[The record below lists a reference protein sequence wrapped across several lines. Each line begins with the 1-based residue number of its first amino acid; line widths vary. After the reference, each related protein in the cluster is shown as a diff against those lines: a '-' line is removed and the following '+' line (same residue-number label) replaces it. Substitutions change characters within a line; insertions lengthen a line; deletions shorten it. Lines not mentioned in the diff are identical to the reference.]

1 MQWKILEEMEMN
13 GIGKIW
19 KAHASQG
26 GGKAHESESAGQK
39 SPIGMEKFF

>member
-1 MQWKILEEMEMN
+1 MYKYAVENFGRN

-26 GGKAHESESAGQK
+26 GGKAHESESVGQN
-39 SPIGMEKFF
+39 PP